1 MKQPADS
8 SHQQRRVKEL
18 NSVVRQLLAPGP
30 VDLDSRRAG
39 GQLPMVSM
47 AVIRDEYVE
56 PQCKIYYLTVRQ
68 LSGYNNDSAGEGC
81 DASGLSLSSY
91 SAEEI
96 AKKQRNEPVFH
107 WLINSV
113 ESGDVLSEN

>member
-1 MKQPADS
+1 M
-8 SHQQRRVKEL
+8 
-18 NSVVRQLLAPGP
+18 
-30 VDLDSRRAG
+30 
-39 GQLPMVSM
+39 
-47 AVIRDEYVE
+47 I
-56 PQCKIYYLTVRQ
+56 
-68 LSGYNNDSAGEGC
+68 SAGEGC

-113 ESGDVLSEN
+113 VSGDVLSEN

>member
-1 MKQPADS
+1 MTSLFAEKVKQPADS
-8 SHQQRRVKEL
+8 PHQQRRVKEL

-39 GQLPMVSM
+39 GQLPKVSL

-56 PQCKIYYLTVRQ
+56 PQCKIHYLTVRQ
-68 LSGYNNDSAGEGC
+68 LSGDSNDPTGTGG
-81 DASGLSLSSY
+81 DASGISLSSY

-107 WLINSV
+107 WLITP
-113 ESGDVLSEN
+113 